1 MGYKHKK
8 EDIIAK
14 GSELIRTR
22 GYHNVGINDILKT
35 CGIPKGSFYNF
46 FASKEQFAI
55 EILDVYGENS
65 KKMIQQFLIFESELS
80 PLARIESFYNML
92 IDANTAEKFK
102 GCCLLNNLSQEMG
115 MLSDDIA
122 KTANKNFLLWLEV
135 IGQCVKEGQDLKE
148 ITNDFSDTELAA
160 FIHTGFSG
168 TFPRMKVTR
177 SNEYAKKW
185 LKMTLDF
192 ISA

>member
-22 GYHNVGINDILKT
+22 GYHNVGINDILKA

-46 FASKEQFAI
+46 FTSKEQFAI
-55 EILDVYGENS
+55 EILNVYGENS
-65 KKMIQQFLIFESELS
+65 KKMIQQFLIRKSELS
-80 PLARIESFYNML
+80 PLTRIESFYNML
-92 IDANTAEKFK
+92 IDVNTAEKFR
-102 GCCLLNNLSQEMG
+102 GGCLLNNLSQEMG

-122 KTANKNFLLWLEV
+122 MTAEKNFLQWLEV

-148 ITNDFSDTELAA
+148 INSEYSATDLAA
-160 FIHTGFSG
+160 FLHNGFFG
-168 TFPRMKVTR
+168 TIPRMKVTR
-177 SNEYAKKW
+177 SNEYSHKW
-185 LKMTLDF
+185 LKMTIDL
-192 ISA
+192 ISV